1 LPDRRVS
8 GIVAHLPNRTFRR
21 QKAAMLMPRRRT
33 LLQAGVA
40 LTVTSAGVSWGQAPA
55 GRKIIL
61 GQSVPLTGAASEIGL
76 AFAAGAK
83 LYVDAFNGRKNAPGW
98 TLELRQLDDGYDA
111 TRAAANA
118 RKLLADGA
126 DVLFGFVGTASAE
139 AGAAVARSENA
150 IFFAPFAASD
160 TLREATSNHVFHV
173 RPA

>member
-1 LPDRRVS
+1 MAWTRAEPDN
-8 GIVAHLPNRTFRR
+8 ADAWH
-21 QKAAMLMPRRRT
+21 
-33 LLQAGVA
+33 QAGVA
-40 LTVTSAGVSWGQAPA
+40 LTVTSAGLSWGQAPA
-55 GRKIIL
+55 GRKVIL

-139 AGAAVARSENA
+139 AAALASNVSQLAVIHPYRRTTTTTIVRARGA
-150 IFFAPFAASD
+150 
-160 TLREATSNHVFHV
+160 
-173 RPA
+173 